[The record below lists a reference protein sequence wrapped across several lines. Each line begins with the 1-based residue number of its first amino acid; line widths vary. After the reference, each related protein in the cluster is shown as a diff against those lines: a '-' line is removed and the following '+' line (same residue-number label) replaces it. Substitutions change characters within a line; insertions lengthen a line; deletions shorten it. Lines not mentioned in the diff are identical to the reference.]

1 MIGIFD
7 SGSGGLTVLH
17 AIRDVLPS
25 SDVLYFGDI
34 KNAPYGGKTHQ
45 ELSKL
50 TVNSLKLLR
59 KRGATNL
66 VSACNSVSAS
76 LALSIFDAFD
86 LTQTQMIEM
95 VGPTASYFKGAD
107 ARILLCATVA
117 TITSG
122 IYQNAFEM
130 LDLNI
135 QTAAIPALAGAIEF
149 GKGKDELRTIITE
162 AFKDINWDSIDV
174 LVLGCT
180 HYPLALEIFKEVVP
194 PQVGIFDPALAVAER
209 VEKKF
214 WPQESGSGA
223 TTFLISQDSAPFR
236 DFVKRL
242 FPNTQYTIEVVE

>member
-17 AIRDVLPS
+17 AIREVLPS
-25 SDVLYFGDI
+25 ADVVYFGDI
-34 KNAPYGGKTHQ
+34 KHAPYGGKSHE

-50 TVNSLKLLR
+50 TVNALKLLR

-86 LTQTQMIEM
+86 IAPTQMIEM
-95 VGPTASYFKGAD
+95 VGPTASYFKGSS
-107 ARILLCATVA
+107 ARVLLCATVA

-130 LDLNI
+130 LDIPLD
-135 QTAAIPALAGAIEF
+135 TLAIPDLAGAIEF
-149 GKGKDELRTIITE
+149 GKSREELQAIIAR
-162 AFKDINWDSIDV
+162 AFAGVDWSAYDV

-180 HYPLALEIFKEVVP
+180 HYPLALGVFKEVVP
-194 PQVGIFDPALAVAER
+194 QTVGIFDPALAVAER

-214 WPQESGSGA
+214 WPQESGSG
-223 TTFLISQDSAPFR
+223 TTRFLISKESGPFIA
-236 DFVKRL
+236 FVERL
-242 FPNTQYTIEVVE
+242 FPGMQYELEVVE